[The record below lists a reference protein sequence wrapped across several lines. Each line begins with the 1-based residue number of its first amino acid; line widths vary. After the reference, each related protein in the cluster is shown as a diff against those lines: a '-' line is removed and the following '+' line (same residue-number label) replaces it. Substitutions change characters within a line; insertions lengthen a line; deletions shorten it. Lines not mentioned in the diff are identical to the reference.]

1 MDSPSPSPS
10 QATTQPP
17 RKPSS
22 VDHRLEDLLFPPLHG
37 RKRAVMLF
45 FYYLAVII
53 GLMVIYGRGD
63 FSTAPFIYQGF

>member
-1 MDSPSPSPS
+1 MDTPSPSP
-10 QATTQPP
+10 AAAQPS
-17 RKPSS
+17 RKPSG

-37 RKRAVMLF
+37 WKRSVVLF
-45 FYYLAVII
+45 LYYLAVII